1 MIKYL
6 RKVFH
11 FWGNIWKR
19 LIRANI
25 YIKGLL
31 LLNQYILNLYKNFW
45 DDSWFNRIVNKV
57 SFSHTIL
64 ERVGYIYLQN
74 GRGGGIPN
82 ARNEKARSKLIIE
95 YLGFLHNSYNFA
107 PKYDNKTKIITI

>member
-1 MIKYL
+1 MN
-6 RKVFH
+6 
-11 FWGNIWKR
+11 W
-19 LIRANI
+19 
-25 YIKGLL
+25 
-31 LLNQYILNLYKNFW
+31 YKNFW

-107 PKYDNKTKIITI
+107 PKYDNKTKLINILRRYYENHKNIRIQNLREHFDILSNLFN